1 MSSAVKDQLQQMSTT
16 YDSLLLELNVSPLS
30 LSLSLSL
37 IPQFFVCLFVGSA
50 VRRARCAMNSGIFPW
65 FVSDDLG

>member
-37 IPQFFVCLFVGSA
+37 SNSTVFRMSFCWFCRSARPVRDEFRYFPLVC
-50 VRRARCAMNSGIFPW
+50 VR
-65 FVSDDLG
+65 